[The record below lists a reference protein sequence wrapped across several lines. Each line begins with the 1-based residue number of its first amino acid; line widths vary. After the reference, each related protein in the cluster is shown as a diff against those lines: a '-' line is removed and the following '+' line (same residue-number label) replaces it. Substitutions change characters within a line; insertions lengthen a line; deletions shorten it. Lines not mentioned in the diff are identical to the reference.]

1 MIFFP
6 LLKLKNL
13 VIDPTVLD
21 SVWLLRNRKEKKKKK
36 DVSFPKNLTFPMIED
51 RTKVENYT
59 GQKLKVEHGDELLL
73 LLIIQRATKLN

>member
-1 MIFFP
+1 MIFSP

-21 SVWLLRNRKEKKKKK
+21 SVWLLRNRKKKK